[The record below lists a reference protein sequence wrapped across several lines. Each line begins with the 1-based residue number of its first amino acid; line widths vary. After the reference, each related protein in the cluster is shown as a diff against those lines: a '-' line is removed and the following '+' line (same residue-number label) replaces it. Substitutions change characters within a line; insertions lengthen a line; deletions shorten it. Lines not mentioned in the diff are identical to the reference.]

1 MARKAFQT
9 PDEHAAQIDQLVRN
23 TVISIARDVEKG
35 HFGGMTEDRIVEEV
49 YRKYAGLLMDSGS
62 IERAKQEYA
71 KLYADAVKS
80 SS

>member
-49 YRKYAGLLMDSGS
+49 YRKYAGLLMT
-62 IERAKQEYA
+62 
-71 KLYADAVKS
+71 ADPSNEPSRSTRS
-80 SS
+80 STPTP